1 MELRIPINRKS
12 LYFNIFNDN
21 LKGHTATVSTPI
33 KQGRAVSEIVS
44 TLKKIPSGLTQYSKD
59 NLTLKIV
66 SKGDTKVNI
75 PQIFVFNRFSVN
87 GVVISADK
95 SFCIYVR
102 EEIDPRNVHYGRQKL
117 HYPLSL
123 SYEDQYI
130 QIDNK
135 CIIKKISEAVH
146 DYAFIV
152 DSFRYNTDTENFD
165 FDVII
170 VGNNGVPYSKVFLNK
185 RGTGNK
191 LVTAF
196 NEISDSYDFEIMSLR
211 DSLGHDSIGPNN
223 YYDVQIGIKKKAI
236 GIVMNELI
244 ESGASS
250 VRCVSDEYSN
260 CLYDIE
266 YYRKSVKYFA
276 IVRYTATNVLYFN
289 LSSRKIRFLNDFKEN
304 VLIAHVSDIINTG
317 CLQWIDSK
325 ELENMKRSVNSVMF
339 KE

>member
-33 KQGRAVSEIVS
+33 KQGGSISETVSL
-44 TLKKIPSGLTQYSKD
+44 LKKIPSGLTQYSKD

-66 SKGDTKVNI
+66 SKGDTKVSI

-87 GVVISADK
+87 GVVISADN

-135 CIIKKISEAVH
+135 CIINKISEAVH

-152 DSFRYNTDTENFD
+152 DSFRYDTYTGNFN
-165 FDVII
+165 FDVIL

-236 GIVMNELI
+236 GIVMDELI

-266 YYRKSVKYFA
+266 YYRNSVKYFV

-304 VLIAHVSDIINTG
+304 VIIAHVSDIINTG

-325 ELENMKRSVNSVMF
+325 KLENMKRSVNSVMF